1 MENRQIL
8 STRHCQNPKPR
19 FRVLRTTYLSLL
31 WSIWF
36 FITYISKYF
45 YTFFIFRILTS
56 NKIDVSK
63 SYLKSGEEHYS
74 FISLPALWTILD
86 VEDPLVV
93 LLEGKNAFQKDL
105 MELIYKSIARNFKG
119 HEKFTILGGI
129 PWMMLDEKLHFH
141 KAKTVAL
148 SGLYDKANKLQAF
161 HSNYVSLEDVLKL
174 IRLDR

>member
-1 MENRQIL
+1 MEIFL
-8 STRHCQNPKPR
+8 
-19 FRVLRTTYLSLL
+19 
-31 WSIWF
+31 
-36 FITYISKYF
+36 YF
-45 YTFFIFRILTS
+45 FFIFRILTS